1 MTVPGALARLCGSF
15 SLELTPREAQKNE
28 RFTDHLHPGT
38 SVYITFLPR
47 TPFSETVEAVA
58 RLAAGGM
65 RPVPHLAV
73 RAVRDERH
81 LDEKLAA
88 LTGEGG
94 VDEVL
99 LIAGSVSRPVG
110 VFDATIQ
117 VLRTGHLERRGI
129 CRVGLAGHP
138 EGSPDISD
146 EGLRQALKE
155 KNEFAVDSP
164 LELYLVTQ
172 FCFTPQPIVV
182 WERRIRREGNRLPV
196 HVGLPGLASPAKL
209 LAFGLSCGVGPSLKV
224 LRRRTGNV
232 LRMATSAVYH
242 PDDTMIG
249 IASAA
254 SRDPAA
260 LFRRFHFFPF
270 GAYERTARWAN
281 AVARGDFRL
290 DENAARLE
298 VCNPT

>member
-1 MTVPGALARLCGSF
+1 MTVPGVLTRLCGCF
-15 SLELTPREAQKNE
+15 SLELTPREAQQVE
-28 RFTDHLHPGT
+28 RFTDDLQPGT
-38 SVYITFLPR
+38 SVYVTFL
-47 TPFSETVEAVA
+47 TGAPFSATVEAVA
-58 RLAAGGM
+58 RLAAEGM

-73 RAVRDERH
+73 RAMRDERH
-81 LDEKLAA
+81 LDEMLAA

-94 VDEVL
+94 IDEVL

-110 VFDATIQ
+110 EFDATIQ
-117 VLRTGHLERRGI
+117 VLRTGRLERRGI
-129 CRVGLAGHP
+129 RRVGLAGHP

-164 LELYLVTQ
+164 MELYLITQ
-172 FCFTPQPIVV
+172 FCFSPQPIVA
-182 WERRIRREGNRLPV
+182 WERRVRQDGNRLPV
-196 HVGLPGLASPAKL
+196 HVGLPGLASPATL
-209 LAFGLSCGVGPSLKV
+209 LKFGLSCGIGPSLKV
-224 LRRRTGNV
+224 LRHRTGNI
-232 LRMATSAVYH
+232 LRMATSAVYQ

-249 IASAA
+249 VASAA
-254 SRDPAA
+254 ARDPAA
-260 LFRRFHFFPF
+260 LFRCFHFFPF
-270 GAYERTARWAN
+270 GASARTARWAQ